1 MEKQKKAK
9 KKGILSNY
17 FQLLE
22 KIHDCFP
29 LLSSVFNSAD
39 FYAQIEVLFRMQ
51 LVHSFDPAPLMLHLR
66 YILGSLSL

>member
-1 MEKQKKAK
+1 MEKQKKA

-17 FQLLE
+17 FQLSG

-39 FYAQIEVLFRMQ
+39 FYAQIEVLFHMQ